1 MVADVQTRRISAD
14 EFATMPD
21 FDAPYAELI
30 EGEIVLAG
38 GASDSHQGKSLDL
51 VRFLSANVQQGTLR
65 FAPLSVR
72 LDEINLFEPDI
83 FWIAPDNT
91 RCALLDERT
100 WSGAPDLVIEILSPS
115 TARRDR
121 DQKYRAYESA
131 DVREYWMVEPD
142 ADFLEVYLLEDGKFH
157 RLGVYGFGET
167 FESPVLG
174 IAVPVDSLFRREES
188 VKTG

>member
-1 MVADVQTRRISAD
+1 MVADAQTRRITAD
-14 EFATMPD
+14 EFAAMPD
-21 FDAPYAELI
+21 FDTPYAELI

-38 GASDSHQGKSLDL
+38 GASFSHQRRSWDMTL
-51 VRFLSANVQQGTLR
+51 FLGTTITKGIWIAALMAVKLSQ
-65 FAPLSVR
+65 FAMV
-72 LDEINLFEPDI
+72 EPDI

-91 RCALLDERT
+91 RCVLLDERT
-100 WSGAPDLVIEILSPS
+100 WGGAPDLVIEILSPS

-131 DVREYWMVEPD
+131 GVREYWMVEPD
-142 ADFLEVYLLEDGKFH
+142 ADFLEVYLLKDGKFD

-174 IAVPVDSLFRREES
+174 IAVPVDSLFGRSEQK
-188 VKTG
+188 KTE